1 MGGEQDGAALLHHE
15 LGEHVHHLAAGQGIQ
30 PTGGLIE
37 DEQLGIVGQG
47 HRHLQAHAHASAEFL
62 DLLGGIEA
70 RGLELGVVALLGPG
84 GEETPDAAAQVL
96 QAPFGVVGRGIED
109 DADALMAH
117 GGG

>member
-1 MGGEQDGAALLHHE
+1 M
-15 LGEHVHHLAAGQGIQ
+15 
-30 PTGGLIE
+30 
-37 DEQLGIVGQG
+37 GQG
-47 HRHLQAHAHASAEFL
+47 HRHLQAHAHAPAELL
-62 DLLGGIEA
+62 DLLGGGEA

-84 GEETPDAAAQVL
+84 GIEAPDATAQVL